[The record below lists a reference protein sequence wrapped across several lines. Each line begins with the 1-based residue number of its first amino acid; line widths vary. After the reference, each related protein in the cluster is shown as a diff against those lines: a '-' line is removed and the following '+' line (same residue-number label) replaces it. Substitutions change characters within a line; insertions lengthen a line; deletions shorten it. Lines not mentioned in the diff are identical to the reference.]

1 MTRSGWLLTISFA
14 GLVIE
19 GLSFVHPTPRLI
31 WNATAST
38 PVGLYALRPV
48 THFEVSDL
56 VSVIPPEP
64 LASFLADGGY
74 LPRGVPLLKRVAA
87 LPAQEVCRNDLTV
100 TVDGIVMGEALRHDR
115 RGNPLPA
122 WQGCKRIASD
132 EIFLMN
138 MQPPDSLD
146 GRYFGPIPQSSIMG
160 RATPLLTDEEGD
172 GRFEW
177 RAPTR

>member
-1 MTRSGWLLTISFA
+1 MTCFGWVLTTSLA
-14 GLVIE
+14 GLVIG
-19 GLSFVHPTPRLI
+19 GLSFIHPTPRLI

-38 PVGLYALRPV
+38 PVGLYILRPV
-48 THFEVSDL
+48 TRLEVTDL

-100 TVDGIVMGEALRHDR
+100 TVNGIVMGEALRRDR
-115 RGNPLPA
+115 RGNLLPA
-122 WQGCKRIASD
+122 WQGCQRIASD

-138 MQPPDSLD
+138 LQAPDSLD
-146 GRYFGPIPQSSIMG
+146 GRCFGPIPQSSIMG
-160 RATPLLTDEEGD
+160 RAMPLLTDEDGD

-177 RAPTR
+177 RTPTR